1 MFLEVSAPLK
11 YACGNARQIYFKH
24 PLNQFAAKM
33 KYSTNILFVF
43 LFWCVAI
50 LSLYAQ
56 EKKYDWR
63 AHKAQLERERKQA
76 EPFIG
81 IYKRD
86 DDEFIEFYISR
97 ESKYTWFRG
106 RFFGIGKYDYEF
118 ATSDLVFH
126 SDGSISFKVKGKP
139 YKARRIDESLELTLP
154 NGTKRYCPRLQ
165 TQSVQ
170 VAPPR

>member
-1 MFLEVSAPLK
+1 MIHRIS
-11 YACGNARQIYFKH
+11 
-24 PLNQFAAKM
+24 
-33 KYSTNILFVF
+33 ILFAF
-43 LFWCVAI
+43 LVWSIAALCVC
-50 LSLYAQ
+50 AQ

-81 IYKRD
+81 TYKRG
-86 DDEFIEFYISR
+86 DDEFVEFYISK

-118 ATSDLVFH
+118 AISDLVFN
-126 SDGSISFKVKGKP
+126 SDGSIFFKVKGKP

-154 NGTKRYCPRLQ
+154 DGAKRYCPRVQ
-165 TQSVQ
+165 TQSAQ
-170 VAPPR
+170 ATTPR

>member
-1 MFLEVSAPLK
+1 M
-11 YACGNARQIYFKH
+11 KH
-24 PLNQFAAKM
+24 CT
-33 KYSTNILFVF
+33 SILFIF
-43 LFWCVAI
+43 LFWSSAFAC
-50 LSLYAQ
+50 LSAQ

-81 IYKRD
+81 TYKRG
-86 DDEFIEFYISR
+86 DDEFIEFYISK

-118 ATSDLVFH
+118 AVSDLAFN

-154 NGTKRYCPRLQ
+154 DGAKRYCPRLFN
-165 TQSVQ
+165 QSVQ
-170 VAPPR
+170 NASSR